1 MKRLFAVIMVLALCL
16 SLAPATLADSSVT
29 YQGQAEKFVF
39 APGSDYSP
47 TDLFENF
54 KGVMPGDQLTQ
65 KIDIKNAA
73 DNNVKVKIYM
83 RALGAH
89 EDSVEFLKQ
98 MNLTVKQDGDSVLFD
113 APADQKATLE
123 DWVCLGTFYSG
134 AEVKLDVTLNVPI
147 EMDND
152 FQNAVGYLDWQFKVE
167 ELPIES
173 SDPKTGDDFNVWLY
187 AGVGL
192 AALCAQTLV
201 VFLPAVA
208 RVHKPQKDS
217 EPRKAECLCHFKHC
231 PRLPRSSTEP
241 RSVPPGCEP
250 AAF

>member
-1 MKRLFAVIMVLALCL
+1 MKKTLKTISALALVL
-16 SLAPATLADSSVT
+16 VLLLGMSATAFAESKVT
-29 YQGQAEKFVF
+29 YEGGAEKFVF
-39 APGSDYSP
+39 LPGSEYSE

-167 ELPIES
+167 EFPIES

-192 AALCAQTLV
+192 AALCGIV
-201 VFLPAVA
+201 VLLTK
-208 RVHKPQKDS
+208 RNKKED
-217 EPRKAECLCHFKHC
+217 
-231 PRLPRSSTEP
+231 
-241 RSVPPGCEP
+241 
-250 AAF
+250 

>member
-1 MKRLFAVIMVLALCL
+1 
-16 SLAPATLADSSVT
+16 
-29 YQGQAEKFVF
+29 
-39 APGSDYSP
+39 
-47 TDLFENF
+47 
-54 KGVMPGDQLTQ
+54 MPGDQLTQ

-167 ELPIES
+167 EFPIES
-173 SDPKTGDDFNVWLY
+173 SDPQTGDDFNVWLY

-192 AALCAQTLV
+192 AALCRIV
-201 VFLPAVA
+201 VLLTK
-208 RVHKPQKDS
+208 RNKKED
-217 EPRKAECLCHFKHC
+217 
-231 PRLPRSSTEP
+231 
-241 RSVPPGCEP
+241 
-250 AAF
+250 

>member
-1 MKRLFAVIMVLALCL
+1 MKRLFAVIMVLALRVR
-16 SLAPATLADSSVT
+16 LAPAAPAGSSIP
-29 YQGQAEKFVF
+29 YPGHAQKSAF
-39 APGSDYSP
+39 APGSEYSP

-65 KIDIKNAA
+65 KIDVKNAA

-83 RALGAH
+83 RALGA
-89 EDSVEFLKQ
+89 EENSVDFLSQ

-134 AEVKLDVTLNVPI
+134 AEVTLDVTLNVPI

-167 ELPIES
+167 EFPIES

-192 AALCAQTLV
+192 AALCGIV
-201 VFLPAVA
+201 VLLTK
-208 RVHKPQKDS
+208 RNKKED
-217 EPRKAECLCHFKHC
+217 
-231 PRLPRSSTEP
+231 
-241 RSVPPGCEP
+241 
-250 AAF
+250 

>member
-1 MKRLFAVIMVLALCL
+1 MKKKVLALIMVLALCL
-16 SLAPATLADSSVT
+16 SLAPAALADSSVN

-39 APGSDYSP
+39 APGSEYSP

-65 KIDIKNAA
+65 KIDVKNAA

-83 RALGAH
+83 RALGA
-89 EDSVEFLKQ
+89 EENSVDFLSQ

-134 AEVKLDVTLNVPI
+134 AEVTLDVTLNVPI

-167 ELPIES
+167 EFPIES
-173 SDPKTGDDFNVWLY
+173 SDPQTGDDFNVWLY

-192 AALCAQTLV
+192 AALCTLV
-201 VFLPAVA
+201 VLLTK
-208 RVHKPQKDS
+208 RNKK
-217 EPRKAECLCHFKHC
+217 EN
-231 PRLPRSSTEP
+231 
-241 RSVPPGCEP
+241 
-250 AAF
+250 